1 MTVRPNTLL
10 SVAPRA
16 FRPPATW
23 ARHCV
28 LVARITPGVA
38 CNTSFSG
45 ALQFMRIRLTT
56 PIDWTAAIGGALSIA
71 LGASPAGAQHG
82 PVLAEGGWESRVHLS
97 AMVTY
102 QWGGSITTEDG
113 RLIFDAGENFAGVLT
128 FPIRPGA
135 RGELYYGYQPTTLRR
150 EQAPGVPESLAPMK
164 IHYFQLGGRFE
175 PVRGGRLLPYFAG
188 TAGAVLFDA
197 GKGTN
202 GLDYGSDL
210 EFAFRFAVGTT
221 AVLTRRVGIRAEAG
235 LLLPIFWSGGGF
247 VCGGE
252 GCEGVIAGSL
262 AVVQGTVG
270 GGLTIAF

>member
-1 MTVRPNTLL
+1 MSARAHPRFLMLAIPGAVALL
-10 SVAPRA
+10 AVS
-16 FRPPATW
+16 PP
-23 ARHCV
+23 
-28 LVARITPGVA
+28 P
-38 CNTSFSG
+38 
-45 ALQFMRIRLTT
+45 
-56 PIDWTAAIGGALSIA
+56 TAAQRAPL
-71 LGASPAGAQHG
+71 PTD
-82 PVLAEGGWESRVHLS
+82 VDWEARLHLS

-113 RLIFDAGENFAGVLT
+113 RQIFDAGENFAGVLT